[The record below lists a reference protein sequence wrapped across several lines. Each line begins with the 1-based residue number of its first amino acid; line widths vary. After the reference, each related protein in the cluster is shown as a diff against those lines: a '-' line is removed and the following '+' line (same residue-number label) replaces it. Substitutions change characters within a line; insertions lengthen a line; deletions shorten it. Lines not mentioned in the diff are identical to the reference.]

1 MIKIGMVIG
10 DRYEILESIGAGG
23 MSDVYKAKDNKL
35 NRFVAL
41 KVLKKEFSENK
52 EFVSKFR
59 TEAQAAAG
67 LEHQNIVN
75 VYDVGEENGIYYII
89 MELVE
94 GITLKRYIE
103 KKQRLS
109 VKESVSIAIQISMG
123 LEAAHNNGIVH
134 RDIKPQN
141 IMISKD
147 GKVKVTDFGIAKAT
161 SSNTITSNVMGS
173 VHYASPE
180 QARGGFSDAK
190 SDIYSLGITL
200 FEMLT
205 GRVPFNGET
214 AVAIAIMQIQNEMP
228 SPRKYVPEIPV
239 SVEQIVLKC
248 CQKSPDRRYQ
258 SMGELVEDL
267 KKSLISPDENFVKID
282 SIESR
287 SATRN
292 VTEKEREMIQRR
304 STGQGCSADAISAAE
319 GPKATSTG
327 QMSPRKKPEDM
338 PDRRVPYRVNESG
351 NMRRKGDKPAPS
363 SNGNPGKSS
372 QSGRPSGNG
381 NSQGRPSEN
390 RSSSAPAKKP
400 SQNAKTSS
408 ANKQRQRQLSEDAA
422 RRTKKNN
429 NKRLT
434 MEDDDEDN
442 IIEKLKTVIIV
453 VIAVIIGCIVLYF
466 AGLAMGIFGN
476 GGQKLNFGNNE
487 VKQTTVPSV
496 VGYSLTE
503 AVDAMTKAGLSYET
517 TYEKSATV
525 ESNHVISTN
534 PDANQPIPE
543 NGKVTIVVSMEG
555 EGVQVPS
562 VIGQTEAEAT
572 SKLESEGFKV
582 NKEKEYNSGIIKGNV
597 ISQSPDAG
605 SLISRDGTVTLIISL
620 GADKSGEM
628 KMPNL
633 VGMTEENA
641 RNTLSDMGLVCAKV
655 TEVYSD
661 TVAEGLICEQSY
673 TVNSTILT
681 GTEVELKVSMG
692 IEPKYYDC
700 DISVSQPPNY
710 QGGSARVLLVTPD
723 NKELFNT
730 TTDTF
735 PVSILLSHIYMVP
748 QGKVIITFTVYNSE
762 EVYDADGNMS
772 VQNVPA
778 ETSYEYDVAFRE
790 SDG

>member
-23 MSDVYKAKDNKL
+23 MSDVYKAKDRKL

-75 VYDVGEENGIYYII
+75 VYDVGEENGIYYIV

-190 SDIYSLGITL
+190 SDVYSLGITL

-214 AVAIAIMQIQNEMP
+214 AVAIAIMQIQNDMP

-258 SMGELVEDL
+258 NMGELVEDL

-282 SIESR
+282 SGEAK

-292 VTEKEREMIQRR
+292 VTEKEREMIKRR
-304 STGQGCSADAISAAE
+304 STGQGYSAEAISAADAGGIALTNTE
-319 GPKATSTG
+319 K
-327 QMSPRKKPEDM
+327 MSPRKKPQEDFVE
-338 PDRRVPYRVNESG
+338 RRVGPRTTEADRGKRPQSRSG
-351 NMRRKGDKPAPS
+351 
-363 SNGNPGKSS
+363 
-372 QSGRPSGNG
+372 SGNG
-381 NSQGRPSEN
+381 NGKPQGRPSQSTSKKQG
-390 RSSSAPAKKP
+390 SSQK
-400 SQNAKTSS
+400 SQNL
-408 ANKQRQRQLSEDAA
+408 QRQRQASDDAA
-422 RRTKKNN
+422 RRA
-429 NKRLT
+429 KRANAARAAI
-434 MEDDDEDN
+434 DEDEGN
-442 IIEKLKTVIIV
+442 DDLFEKIKTVLIV
-453 VIAVIIGCIVLYF
+453 VVAVVIGCLILYF

-476 GGQKLNFGNNE
+476 GGQKLNFGTKKTE
-487 VKQTTVPSV
+487 SVTVPSV
-496 VGYSLTE
+496 AGFSLTE
-503 AVDAMTKAGLSYET
+503 AVDTLTKAGIGYET
-517 TYEKSATV
+517 VYEKSATV
-525 ESNHVISTN
+525 QSNYVISTS
-534 PDANQPIPE
+534 PESGQPLQD
-543 NGKVTIVVSMEG
+543 GQKVKIIVSMEG
-555 EGVQVPS
+555 EGVVVPS

-582 NKEKEYNSGIIKGNV
+582 NKEKEYNSGVIKGNI
-597 ISQSPDAG
+597 ISQSPEAD
-605 SLISRDGTVTLIISL
+605 SLISRDGTVTIVISL
-620 GADKSGEM
+620 GADKSAEM

-633 VGMTEENA
+633 NGMTAEA
-641 RNTLSDMGLVCAKV
+641 AKKTLEDMGLVCSKV
-655 TEVYSD
+655 TEVYHD
-661 TVAEGLICEQSY
+661 TVPEGTVFEQSY
-673 TVNSTILT
+673 TKDSTILA
-681 GTEVELKVSMG
+681 GSDVEIKVSKG
-692 IEPKYYDC
+692 PEPKYYDC
-700 DISVSQPPNY
+700 NIDVGQPPKY
-710 QGGSARVLLVTPD
+710 IGGDANVVLVTPD
-723 NKELFNT
+723 GTELFNT
-730 TTDTF
+730 TTDSF
-735 PVSILLSHIYMVP
+735 PVSINLSNIFAVP
-748 QGKVIITFTVYNSE
+748 RGTVKVTYTVFVE
-762 EVYDADGNMS
+762 EEHYDDEGNPYTE
-772 VQNVPA
+772 NVPA
-778 ETSYEYDVAFRE
+778 VDVYTYEVSFKDAN
-790 SDG
+790 G

>member
-23 MSDVYKAKDNKL
+23 MSDVYKAKDRKL

-52 EFVSKFR
+52 DFVSKFR

-75 VYDVGEENGIYYII
+75 VYDVGEEDGIYYIV

-258 SMGELVEDL
+258 KMSELVEDL
-267 KKSLISPDENFVKID
+267 KKSLISPDEDFVKID
-282 SIESR
+282 SIESK

-292 VTEKEREMIQRR
+292 VTEKEREMIKRR
-304 STGQGCSADAISAAE
+304 STGQGYSAEAISAAE
-319 GPKATSTG
+319 AGGIALSDTER
-327 QMSPRKKPEDM
+327 MSPRKKALDEG
-338 PDRRVPYRVNESG
+338 DRRGGKSQQG
-351 NMRRKGDKPAPS
+351 SSQRKGQAKPQP
-363 SNGNPGKSS
+363 SNGKKSGVSSS
-372 QSGRPSGNG
+372 QK
-381 NSQGRPSEN
+381 SQNVQRSKQASKDAVQRTKN
-390 RSSSAPAKKP
+390 RSVRSM
-400 SQNAKTSS
+400 
-408 ANKQRQRQLSEDAA
+408 D
-422 RRTKKNN
+422 
-429 NKRLT
+429 
-434 MEDDDEDN
+434 DDDEDEDDSFV
-442 IIEKLKTVIIV
+442 EKLKTVIIV
-453 VIAVIIGCIVLYF
+453 VVAVLIGCVILYF
-466 AGLAMGIFGN
+466 AGYAMGIFGN
-476 GGQKLNFGNNE
+476 GGKKINQNQNE
-487 VKQTTVPSV
+487 EQTEKVPSVVNLKADEASKILRDSGFKTETVYEKAAGKESNTVISTEPAANEAIAKGGTVIIHVAMEGEGVAVPSV
-496 VGYSLTE
+496 VGEME
-503 AVDAMTKAGLSYET
+503 AIAV
-517 TYEKSATV
+517 
-525 ESNHVISTN
+525 
-534 PDANQPIPE
+534 
-543 NGKVTIVVSMEG
+543 
-555 EGVQVPS
+555 
-562 VIGQTEAEAT
+562 
-572 SKLESEGFKV
+572 SKLEGEGFKV
-582 NKEKEYNSGIIKGNV
+582 DKVEEYNSGIVKGNV
-597 ISQSPDAG
+597 ISQSPEAN
-605 SLISRDGTVTLIISL
+605 SLMSRGGTVTITISK
-620 GADKSGEM
+620 GADKSGEL
-628 KMPNL
+628 KMPSLTN
-633 VGMTEENA
+633 MSEDA
-641 RNTLSDMGLVCAKV
+641 AKNTLANMELVCSKV
-655 TEVYSD
+655 TEVYSEN
-661 TVAEGLICEQSY
+661 VAEGLVCEQSITSGA
-673 TVNSTILT
+673 TVTK
-681 GTEVELKVSMG
+681 GTEVEIKISKG
-692 IEPKYYDC
+692 PEKKYYNC
-700 DISVSQPPNY
+700 DITVSQPPKY
-710 QGGSARVLLVTPD
+710 VGGAAKVILKTPD
-723 NKELFNT
+723 GTELFNAQ
-730 TTDTF
+730 TDSF
-735 PVSILLSHIYMVP
+735 PVKINVNNIFAVSK
-748 QGKVIITFTVYNSE
+748 GTVIVTYTVYIPEEVEDLEGNKTIQQVEAVDEYKYDVTFT
-762 EVYDADGNMS
+762 DASN
-772 VQNVPA
+772 
-778 ETSYEYDVAFRE
+778 
-790 SDG
+790 

>member
-23 MSDVYKAKDNKL
+23 MSDVYKAKDRKL

-41 KVLKKEFSENK
+41 KVLKREFSENK

-75 VYDVGEENGIYYII
+75 VYDVGEENGIYYIV

-258 SMGELVEDL
+258 KMSELVEDL
-267 KKSLISPDENFVKID
+267 KKSLISPDEDFVKID
-282 SIESR
+282 SIESK

-292 VTEKEREMIQRR
+292 VTDREREMIKRR
-304 STGQGCSADAISAAE
+304 STAGQGYSPEAIISAAE
-319 GPKATSTG
+319 AGGIALSNTEK
-327 QMSPRKKPEDM
+327 MSPRKKPADDSDM
-338 PDRRVPYRVNESG
+338 RIAKRGE
-351 NMRRKGDKPAPS
+351 
-363 SNGNPGKSS
+363 NGRSADSERAKRQQTR
-372 QSGRPSGNG
+372 QSSGNG
-381 NSQGRPSEN
+381 NAKNAN
-390 RSSSAPAKKP
+390 RSGNGRSGPAGNRSGKQGSSQKAQA
-400 SQNAKTSS
+400 
-408 ANKQRQRQLSEDAA
+408 QRSRQATEAAVRRNRRAA
-422 RRTKKNN
+422 R
-429 NKRLT
+429 T
-434 MEDDDEDN
+434 MDDDDDDTTF
-442 IIEKLKTVIIV
+442 EKIKTVLVV
-453 VIAVIIGCIVLYF
+453 VIAVVIGCIVLYF

-476 GGQKLNFGNNE
+476 GGKKLNFGSNE
-487 VKQTTVPSV
+487 ETTVTVPSV
-496 VGYSLTE
+496 VNFSLTE
-503 AVDAMTKAGLSYET
+503 AVDTLTKAGLSYET
-517 TYEKSATV
+517 VYEKSATV
-525 ESNHVISTN
+525 PSNHVINTI
-534 PDANQPIPE
+534 PQANSVMESGQ
-543 NGKVTIVVSMEG
+543 KVTIIVSMEG

-562 VIGQTEAEAT
+562 VVGTTEAEAT

-582 NKEKEYNSGIIKGNV
+582 VKEKEYNSGIVKGNV
-597 ISQSPDAG
+597 ISQSPEVG
-605 SLISRDGTVTLIISL
+605 SLISRDGTVTIVISL

-633 VGMTEENA
+633 VGMSEEAA
-641 RNTLSDMGLVCAKV
+641 RKTINDMGLVCSKV
-655 TEVYSD
+655 TETYHD
-661 TVAEGLICEQSY
+661 TMAAGLVCEQNY
-673 TVNSTILT
+673 TVNSTVFK
-681 GTEVELKVSMG
+681 GTEVEIKISLG
-692 IEPKYYDC
+692 QEPKYYNC
-700 DISVSQPPNY
+700 NIEVTQPPKY
-710 QGGSARVLLVTPD
+710 VGGSASVVLVTPEG
-723 NKELFNT
+723 NELFNT
-730 TTDTF
+730 ITDSF
-735 PVSILLSHIYMVP
+735 PVNINVSNIYAVPRGTVKVTYTVFVEEETYDELGNRSI
-748 QGKVIITFTVYNSE
+748 
-762 EVYDADGNMS
+762 
-772 VQNVPA
+772 QNVPA
-778 ETSYEYDVAFRE
+778 QDTYTYDVSFKDA
-790 SDG
+790 GT

>member
-23 MSDVYKAKDNKL
+23 MSDVYKAKDRKL

-52 EFVSKFR
+52 DFVSKFR

-75 VYDVGEENGIYYII
+75 VYDVGEENGIYYIV

-239 SVEQIVLKC
+239 SVEHIVLKC

-258 SMGELVEDL
+258 NMGELVEDL

-282 SIESR
+282 SIESK

-292 VTEKEREMIQRR
+292 VTEKEREMIKRR
-304 STGQGCSADAISAAE
+304 STGQGYSPEIISAAE
-319 GPKATSTG
+319 AGGIAVSNTEK
-327 QMSPRKKPEDM
+327 MSPRKKPQEDFVE
-338 PDRRVPYRVNESG
+338 RRVGPRTTAADRG
-351 NMRRKGDKPAPS
+351 KRPANRPS
-363 SNGNPGKSS
+363 SPS
-372 QSGRPSGNG
+372 QSKQ
-381 NSQGRPSEN
+381 QGRPQPG
-390 RSSSAPAKKP
+390 RKP
-400 SQNAKTSS
+400 GQESKSQNVARQKQASKDAERRAKRVN
-408 ANKQRQRQLSEDAA
+408 AQRAA
-422 RRTKKNN
+422 
-429 NKRLT
+429 
-434 MEDDDEDN
+434 MDDDDEEDDGLF
-442 IIEKLKTVIIV
+442 EKIKTVLIV
-453 VIAVIIGCIVLYF
+453 VIAVVIGCLILYF

-476 GGQKLNFGNNE
+476 GGQKLNFGSKNE
-487 VKQTTVPSV
+487 ETATVPGV
-496 VGYSLTE
+496 VGFSLTE
-503 AVDAMTKAGLSYET
+503 AVDTFTKAGIGYET
-517 TYEKSATV
+517 VYEKSATV
-525 ESNHVISTN
+525 ESNHVISTS
-534 PDANQPIPE
+534 PASGEEIKEGQ
-543 NGKVTIVVSMEG
+543 KVTITVSMEG

-562 VIGQTEAEAT
+562 VVGSTEAEAT

-582 NKEKEYNSGIIKGNV
+582 VKEKEYNSGIIKGNV
-597 ISQSPDAG
+597 VSQSPEAG
-605 SLISRDGTVTLIISL
+605 SLMSRDGTITIVISL
-620 GADKSGEM
+620 GADKTGEM

-633 VGMTEENA
+633 VGMTEEAA
-641 RNTLSDMGLVCAKV
+641 RNTLSDMGLVCSKV

-661 TVAEGLICEQSY
+661 SVAKDLICEQNY
-673 TVNSTILT
+673 TVNSTVLA

-700 DISVSQPPNY
+700 NIEVGQPPKY
-710 QGGSARVLLVTPD
+710 TGGSANVVLVTPD
-723 NKELFNT
+723 GTELFNT
-730 TTDTF
+730 TTDSF
-735 PVSILLSHIYMVP
+735 PVSINVSNIYAVP
-748 QGKVIITFTVYNSE
+748 RGTVRVNYTVFVEE
-762 EVYDADGNMS
+762 EVYDADGNPS
-772 VQNVPA
+772 VQSVPA
-778 ETSYEYDVAFRE
+778 QDTYTYDVTFKDAN
-790 SDG
+790 G

>member
-214 AVAIAIMQIQNEMP
+214 AVAIAIKQIQDDMP
-228 SPRKYVPEIPV
+228 SPRKYVPEIPI

-282 SIESR
+282 SVESR

-292 VTEKEREMIQRR
+292 VTDQERELIKRR
-304 STGQGCSADAISAAE
+304 STGQGYSADVIAASE
-319 GPKATSTG
+319 GGKPSGTG
-327 QMSPRKKPEDM
+327 QMSPRKKAEEAE
-338 PDRRVPYRVNESG
+338 RRAPGRVNVSG
-351 NMRRKGDKPAPS
+351 NQRRKTDKPGSSPNRPS
-363 SNGNPGKSS
+363 GSNGNPGQKKNS
-372 QSGRPSGNG
+372 QSARPSNP
-381 NSQGRPSEN
+381 N
-390 RSSSAPAKKP
+390 
-400 SQNAKTSS
+400 
-408 ANKQRQRQLSEDAA
+408 NKRQRQQSNEAA
-422 RRTKKNN
+422 RRAQRNN
-429 NKRLT
+429 NARLT
-434 MEDDDEDN
+434 MEDEEDG

-487 VKQTTVPSV
+487 TKETTVPSV

-503 AVDAMTKAGLSYET
+503 AVDEITKAGLSYET
-517 TYEKSATV
+517 SYEKSATV
-525 ESNHVISTN
+525 ESNHVISTT
-534 PDANQPIPE
+534 PGANEKIE
-543 NGKVTIVVSMEG
+543 AGGKVKIIVSMEG
-555 EGVQVPS
+555 EGVQVPN
-562 VIGQTEAEAT
+562 VIGATEAEAT
-572 SKLESEGFKV
+572 SKLEAEGFHV
-582 NKEKEYNSGIIKGNV
+582 IKEKEYNSGIVKGNV
-597 ISQSPDAG
+597 ISQSPQAG
-605 SLISRDGTVTLIISL
+605 DLISRDGTVSLVISL

-641 RNTLSDMGLVCAKV
+641 RKTLEEMGLVCKKV
-655 TEVYSD
+655 TEVYSN
-661 TVAEGLICEQSY
+661 TVPEGQICEQSY

-681 GTEVELKVSMG
+681 GTEVELKLSMG
-692 IEPKYYDC
+692 PEPKYYDC

-710 QGGSARVLLVTPD
+710 AGGSAHVILITPD
-723 NKELFNT
+723 STILFDT
-730 TTDTF
+730 TTDSF
-735 PVSILLSHIYMVP
+735 PVNINLNHIFMVP
-748 QGKVIITFTVYNSE
+748 QGRVRITYTIYNEE

-772 VQNVPA
+772 IQSVPA
-778 ETSYEYDVAFRE
+778 EDTYEYEVSFRE
-790 SDG
+790 SNG

>member
-75 VYDVGEENGIYYII
+75 VYDVGEEDGVYYIV

-123 LEAAHNNGIVH
+123 LEAAHNNQIVH

-258 SMGELVEDL
+258 TMGELVEDL

-282 SIESR
+282 SIESK

-292 VTEKEREMIQRR
+292 VTEKERELIKRR
-304 STGQGCSADAISAAE
+304 ATGQGYSAEAIASA
-319 GPKATSTG
+319 STVG
-327 QMSPRKKPEDM
+327 RELTDTEKMSPRKKPDEANR
-338 PDRRVPYRVNESG
+338 PSKSG
-351 NMRRKGDKPAPS
+351 NGNKSSKP
-363 SNGNPGKSS
+363 KSS
-372 QSGRPSGNG
+372 QSS
-381 NSQGRPSEN
+381 NSSKSRQM
-390 RSSSAPAKKP
+390 SAEAQRKAK
-400 SQNAKTSS
+400 QNNAKR
-408 ANKQRQRQLSEDAA
+408 AAA
-422 RRTKKNN
+422 R
-429 NKRLT
+429 
-434 MEDDDEDN
+434 DDDDDDD
-442 IIEKLKTVIIV
+442 IVEKLKTVVIV
-453 VIAVIIGCIVLYF
+453 VIAVVIGLIILYF

-476 GGQKLNFGNNE
+476 GGRKLNFTSEKVEE
-487 VKQTTVPSV
+487 VTVPSV

-503 AVDAMTKAGLSYET
+503 AINVLNKQGLSYDT
-517 TYEKSATV
+517 VYEKSATV
-525 ESNHVISTN
+525 ESNHIISTKPAAN
-534 PDANQPIPE
+534 EKIDAKS
-543 NGKVTIVVSMEG
+543 KVVLYVSMEG

-562 VIGQTEAEAT
+562 VIGASKAEAV
-572 SKLESEGFKV
+572 SILRAEGFTV
-582 NKEKEYNSGIIKGNV
+582 VEQEEYNSGMIKGNV
-597 ISQSPDAG
+597 ISQSPEAG
-605 SLISRDGTVTLIISL
+605 TLIGRDGTVTIVISL
-620 GADKSGEM
+620 GADKSSEI
-628 KMPNL
+628 KMPSL
-633 VGMTEENA
+633 KGMTEENA
-641 RNTLSDMGLVCAKV
+641 RKTLNDMGLICSKV

-661 TVAEGLICEQSY
+661 TVAAGLVCEQSI
-673 TVNSTILT
+673 SPETIVKA
-681 GTEVELKVSMG
+681 GDQVEIKLSKG
-692 IEPKYYDC
+692 QEKKYYDC
-700 DISVSQPPNY
+700 SIDVSQPPKY
-710 QGGSARVLLVTPD
+710 QGGNAKVFLLAPD
-723 NKELFNT
+723 GTELFQASV
-730 TTDTF
+730 DSF
-735 PVSILLSHIYMVP
+735 PTPINLSRIYGVSR
-748 QGKVIITFTVYNSE
+748 GKVVVTYIILFE
-762 EVYDADGNMS
+762 EEYTDENGN
-772 VQNVPA
+772 PA
-778 ETSYEYDVAFRE
+778 TRQSTAEDRYEYEVEFKE
-790 SDG
+790 SNG

>member
-23 MSDVYKAKDNKL
+23 MSDVYKAKDRKL

-75 VYDVGEENGIYYII
+75 VYDVGEENGIYYIV

-190 SDIYSLGITL
+190 SDVYSLGITL

-258 SMGELVEDL
+258 NMGELVEDL

-282 SIESR
+282 SIESK
-287 SATRN
+287 SATRS
-292 VTEKEREMIQRR
+292 VTDREREMIKRR
-304 STGQGCSADAISAAE
+304 STGAGYSAEAISAAE
-319 GPKATSTG
+319 AGGIALSNTEK
-327 QMSPRKKPEDM
+327 MSPRKKSSDEPERKSVSRPSD
-338 PDRRVPYRVNESG
+338 PERVKRP
-351 NMRRKGDKPAPS
+351 
-363 SNGNPGKSS
+363 S
-372 QSGRPSGNG
+372 QSRPSSGNG
-381 NSQGRPSEN
+381 QNKPKKQTSSQR
-390 RSSSAPAKKP
+390 
-400 SQNAKTSS
+400 SQNVARSKQASDEAAKRAKR
-408 ANKQRQRQLSEDAA
+408 ANAA
-422 RRTKKNN
+422 RAAMN
-429 NKRLT
+429 
-434 MEDDDEDN
+434 DDDDDGLF
-442 IIEKLKTVIIV
+442 EKIKTVLIV
-453 VIAVIIGCIVLYF
+453 VIAVVIGCLILYF

-476 GGQKLNFGNNE
+476 GGQKLNFGNKEAEN
-487 VKQTTVPSV
+487 VKVPSV
-496 VGYSLTE
+496 IGFSLTE
-503 AVDAMTKAGLSYET
+503 AVDTFTKAGIGYET
-517 TYEKSATV
+517 VYEKSATV
-525 ESNHVISTN
+525 ESNHVIATK
-534 PDANQPIPE
+534 PGAGETIPS
-543 NGKVTIVVSMEG
+543 GQKVTITVAMEG
-555 EGVQVPS
+555 EGVQLIS

-572 SKLESEGFKV
+572 SKLEAEGFKV
-582 NKEKEYNSGIIKGNV
+582 TKEKEYNPGIVKGNV
-597 ISQSPDAG
+597 ISQTPEAG
-605 SLISRDGTVTLIISL
+605 SLISRDGNVTIVISL
-620 GADKSGEM
+620 GADKSGEL

-633 VGMTEENA
+633 VGMTEEAA
-641 RNTLSDMGLVCAKV
+641 RNTLKDMGLVCAKV

-661 TVAEGLICEQSY
+661 TVAKDLICEQSY
-673 TVNSTILT
+673 TKDSTILA
-681 GTEVELKVSMG
+681 GSDVELKVSLG
-692 IEPKYYDC
+692 PEPKYYDC
-700 DISVSQPPNY
+700 NIEVSQPPKY
-710 QGGSARVLLVTPD
+710 IGGDARVVLVTPD
-723 NKELFNT
+723 GTELFNT
-730 TTDTF
+730 TTDSF
-735 PVSILLSHIYMVP
+735 PVNINLSNIYAVP
-748 QGKVIITFTVYNSE
+748 RGTVNVTYTVFIE
-762 EVYDADGNMS
+762 EEAYDDEGNRS

-778 ETSYEYDVAFRE
+778 QDTYSYEVTFKDAN
-790 SDG
+790 GGN

>member
-23 MSDVYKAKDNKL
+23 MSDVYKAKDRKL

-52 EFVSKFR
+52 DFVSKFR

-75 VYDVGEENGIYYII
+75 VYDVGEENGIYYIV

-239 SVEQIVLKC
+239 SVEHIVLKC

-258 SMGELVEDL
+258 NMGELVEDL

-282 SIESR
+282 SIESK
-287 SATRN
+287 SATRS
-292 VTEKEREMIQRR
+292 VTDKEREMIKRR
-304 STGQGCSADAISAAE
+304 STGQGYSAEVISAAE
-319 GPKATSTG
+319 AGGIAISNTEK
-327 QMSPRKKPEDM
+327 MSPRKKPQEDFVE
-338 PDRRVPYRVNESG
+338 RRVGPRTTEADRGKRPQQRASASSG
-351 NMRRKGDKPAPS
+351 
-363 SNGNPGKSS
+363 
-372 QSGRPSGNG
+372 QSK
-381 NSQGRPSEN
+381 QGRPSQ
-390 RSSSAPAKKP
+390 SSNGRKQSQAQK
-400 SQNAKTSS
+400 SQNVA
-408 ANKQRQRQLSEDAA
+408 RQRKASDDAA
-422 RRTKKNN
+422 RRA
-429 NKRLT
+429 KRINAQRAAID
-434 MEDDDEDN
+434 DDDEDDGLF
-442 IIEKLKTVIIV
+442 EKIKTVLIV
-453 VIAVIIGCIVLYF
+453 VIAVVIGCLILYF

-476 GGQKLNFGNNE
+476 GGQKLNFGSKGGE
-487 VKQTTVPSV
+487 ETTVPSV
-496 VGYSLTE
+496 IGFSLTE
-503 AVDAMTKAGLSYET
+503 AVDTLTKAGIGYET
-517 TYEKSATV
+517 VYEKSADV
-525 ESNHVISTN
+525 ASNHVIATSPGPNETVA
-534 PDANQPIPE
+534 DGQ
-543 NGKVTIVVSMEG
+543 KVTITVAMEG
-555 EGVQVPS
+555 EGVKVPS
-562 VIGQTEAEAT
+562 VVGLTEAEAT
-572 SKLESEGFKV
+572 SKLEGEGFSV
-582 NKEKEYNSGIIKGNV
+582 VKEKEYNSGIIKGNIV
-597 ISQSPDAG
+597 SQTPEGD
-605 SLISRDGTVTLIISL
+605 SLMSRDGTVTIVISL
-620 GADKSGEM
+620 GADKSAEY

-633 VGMTEENA
+633 IGMTEEAA
-641 RNTLSDMGLVCAKV
+641 RNTLDEMGVSVAKI

-661 TVAEGLICEQSY
+661 TVAKDKICEQNI
-673 TVNSTILT
+673 TTNATIIA
-681 GTEVELKVSMG
+681 GSEVELKVSLG
-692 IEPKYYDC
+692 PEPRYYDC
-700 DISVSQPPNY
+700 NIEVAQPPKY
-710 QGGSARVLLVTPD
+710 IGGDARVVLVTPD
-723 NKELFNT
+723 GTELFNT
-730 TTDTF
+730 TTDSF
-735 PVSILLSHIYMVP
+735 PVSINVSNIFAVP
-748 QGKVIITFTVYNSE
+748 KGTVNVTYTVFIEE
-762 EVYDADGNMS
+762 EVYDAEGNQS
-772 VQNVPA
+772 IQQVPA
-778 ETSYEYDVAFRE
+778 QDVYSYEVNFKDAN
-790 SDG
+790 G

>member
-75 VYDVGEENGIYYII
+75 VYDVGEEDGIYYIV

-123 LEAAHNNGIVH
+123 LEAAHNNQIVH

-214 AVAIAIMQIQNEMP
+214 AVAIAIMQIQNDMP
-228 SPRKYVPEIPV
+228 SPRKYVPEIPI

-258 SMGELVEDL
+258 TMGELVEDL

-282 SIESR
+282 SLESK

-292 VTEKEREMIQRR
+292 VTEKERELIKRR
-304 STGQGCSADAISAAE
+304 ATGQGYSAEAIAAAGVSGRE
-319 GPKATSTG
+319 MTDTEK
-327 QMSPRKKPEDM
+327 MSPRKKPE
-338 PDRRVPYRVNESG
+338 ESG
-351 NMRRKGDKPAPS
+351 RSQKSGSSKSGNKPKNASSQGGQNKPRPSQSDASRKGKPS
-363 SNGNPGKSS
+363 SSRK
-372 QSGRPSGNG
+372 
-381 NSQGRPSEN
+381 
-390 RSSSAPAKKP
+390 APV
-400 SQNAKTSS
+400 
-408 ANKQRQRQLSEDAA
+408 RDDEE
-422 RRTKKNN
+422 
-429 NKRLT
+429 
-434 MEDDDEDN
+434 EDDL
-442 IIEKLKTVIIV
+442 IEKLKTVIIV
-453 VIAVIIGCIVLYF
+453 VIAVVIGLIILYF

-476 GGQKLNFGNNE
+476 GGRKLNFSSEKTEE
-487 VKQTTVPSV
+487 VSVPSV

-503 AVDAMTKAGLSYET
+503 AINTMNKAGLSCET
-517 TYEKSATV
+517 IYEKSATV
-525 ESNHVISTN
+525 ESNHVISTK
-534 PDANQPIPE
+534 PAANEKIE
-543 NGKVTIVVSMEG
+543 AKGKVTLYVSMEG

-562 VIGQTEAEAT
+562 VIGSSKAEAV
-572 SKLESEGFKV
+572 SVLRAEGFTV
-582 NKEKEYNSGIIKGNV
+582 IEQEEYNSGMIKGNV
-597 ISQSPDAG
+597 ISQSPEAG
-605 SLISRDGTVTLIISL
+605 SLMSRDGTVTIVISL
-620 GADKSGEM
+620 GADKSSEI
-628 KMPNL
+628 KMPSL
-633 VGMTEENA
+633 KGMTEENA
-641 RNTLSDMGLVCAKV
+641 RKTLNDLGLICSKV

-661 TVAEGLICEQSY
+661 TVAEGLVCEQS
-673 TVNSTILT
+673 VSVDAIVKAGDN
-681 GTEVELKVSMG
+681 VEIKLSRGQEK
-692 IEPKYYDC
+692 KYYDC
-700 DISVSQPPNY
+700 SIEVSQPPKY
-710 QGGSARVLLVTPD
+710 QGGSANVRLLAPD
-723 NKELFNT
+723 GTELFNT
-730 TTDTF
+730 TVDSF
-735 PVSILLSHIYMVP
+735 PTPINLSRIYGVSR
-748 QGKVIITFTVYNSE
+748 GKVVVTYVITFDE
-762 EVYDADGNMS
+762 EYTDENGN
-772 VQNVPA
+772 PA
-778 ETSYEYDVAFRE
+778 TRPATAEDRYEYDVDFKE
-790 SDG
+790 SNG

>member
-23 MSDVYKAKDNKL
+23 MSDVYKAKDRKL

-52 EFVSKFR
+52 DFVSKFR

-75 VYDVGEENGIYYII
+75 VYDVGEENGIYYIV

-239 SVEQIVLKC
+239 SVEHIVLKC

-258 SMGELVEDL
+258 NMGELVEDL

-282 SIESR
+282 SIESK
-287 SATRN
+287 SATRS
-292 VTEKEREMIQRR
+292 VTDKERELIKRR
-304 STGQGCSADAISAAE
+304 STGQGYSPEVISAAE
-319 GPKATSTG
+319 AGGIAVSNTEK
-327 QMSPRKKPEDM
+327 MSPRKKPQEDFVE
-338 PDRRVPYRVNESG
+338 RRVGPRTTEADRGKRPQNRSGSVNSG
-351 NMRRKGDKPAPS
+351 SRQNGRPSSQS
-363 SNGNPGKSS
+363 SNGKKQS
-372 QSGRPSGNG
+372 QS
-381 NSQGRPSEN
+381 Q
-390 RSSSAPAKKP
+390 K
-400 SQNAKTSS
+400 SQNVARERQASADAQRRAKR
-408 ANKQRQRQLSEDAA
+408 ANAQRAA
-422 RRTKKNN
+422 
-429 NKRLT
+429 
-434 MEDDDEDN
+434 MDDDDEDDGLF
-442 IIEKLKTVIIV
+442 EKIKTVLIV
-453 VIAVIIGCIVLYF
+453 VIAVVIGCLILYF

-476 GGQKLNFGNNE
+476 GGQKLNFGTKTAEE
-487 VKQTTVPSV
+487 VTVPSV
-496 VGYSLTE
+496 INLSLTE
-503 AVDAMTKAGLSYET
+503 AVDILTKTGIGYET
-517 TYEKSATV
+517 VYEKSATV
-525 ESNHVISTN
+525 ESNHVISTS
-534 PDANQPIPE
+534 PDAGTKIAEGQ
-543 NGKVTIVVSMEG
+543 KVTLIVSMEG

-562 VIGQTEAEAT
+562 VVGSTEAEAT
-572 SKLESEGFKV
+572 SKLESEGFVV
-582 NKEKEYNSGIIKGNV
+582 NKEKEYNSGMIKGNV
-597 ISQSPDAG
+597 VSQSPEAG
-605 SLISRDGTVTLIISL
+605 SLMSRGGAITIVISL
-620 GADKSGEM
+620 GADKSAEL
-628 KMPNL
+628 KMPNV
-633 VGMTEENA
+633 VGMTEEAA
-641 RNTLSDMGLVCAKV
+641 RNTLNEMGLKVAKV

-661 TVAEGLICEQSY
+661 TVAAGVICEQNY
-673 TVNSTILT
+673 TVNSTILA
-681 GTEVELKVSMG
+681 GSEVELKISKG
-692 IEPKYYDC
+692 LEPKYYDC
-700 DISVSQPPNY
+700 NIDVAQPPKY
-710 QGGSARVLLVTPD
+710 VGGDARVVLVTPD
-723 NKELFNT
+723 GTELFNT
-730 TTDTF
+730 TTDSF
-735 PVSILLSHIYMVP
+735 PVGINLSNIYAVP
-748 QGKVIITFTVYNSE
+748 RGTFRVTYTVFIE
-762 EVYDADGNMS
+762 EKAYDAEGNETI
-772 VQNVPA
+772 QNVPA
-778 ETSYEYDVAFRE
+778 EDVYTYDVTFKEAN
-790 SDG
+790 G

>member
-23 MSDVYKAKDNKL
+23 MSDVYKAKDRKL

-59 TEAQAAAG
+59 TEALAAAG

-75 VYDVGEENGIYYII
+75 VYDVGEEDGIYYIV

-190 SDIYSLGITL
+190 SDVYSLGITL

-258 SMGELVEDL
+258 KMSELVEDL
-267 KKSLISPDENFVKID
+267 KKSLISPDEDFVKID
-282 SIESR
+282 SIESK
-287 SATRN
+287 SATRD
-292 VTEKEREMIQRR
+292 VTEKEREMIKRR
-304 STGQGCSADAISAAE
+304 STGPGYSADVISAAE
-319 GPKATSTG
+319 AGGIALTDTEK
-327 QMSPRKKPEDM
+327 MSPRKKSAEDGS
-338 PDRRVPYRVNESG
+338 RSANRNGNASRQQRSG
-351 NMRRKGDKPAPS
+351 SSDKGQRSSQPGNRKPS
-363 SNGNPGKSS
+363 SGQK
-372 QSGRPSGNG
+372 
-381 NSQGRPSEN
+381 
-390 RSSSAPAKKP
+390 
-400 SQNAKTSS
+400 S
-408 ANKQRQRQLSEDAA
+408 ANAARSKQLSQEAKEKTRKNAA
-422 RRTKKNN
+422 RPT
-429 NKRLT
+429 L
-434 MEDDDEDN
+434 DDEDEDDSL
-442 IIEKLKTVIIV
+442 IEKLKTVIIV
-453 VIAVIIGCIVLYF
+453 VIAVVIGCIVLYF

-476 GGQKLNFGNNE
+476 GGHKLNFGNKETKEEE
-487 VKQTTVPSV
+487 VTVPTV
-496 VGYSLTE
+496 VNYTLTE
-503 AVDAMTKAGLSYET
+503 AIEVLTKEGLGHEEV
-517 TYEKSATV
+517 YEKSATV
-525 ESNHVISTN
+525 ESNHVIATSPAAGQT
-534 PDANQPIPE
+534 AAK
-543 NGKVTIVVSMEG
+543 GTKVTIYVSMEG
-555 EGVQVPS
+555 DGVAVPS
-562 VIGQTEAEAT
+562 VVGQTEAEAT
-572 SKLESEGFKV
+572 SKLEAEGFRV
-582 NKEKEYNSGIIKGNV
+582 IKEKEYSSGIVKGNV
-597 ISQSPDAG
+597 ISQSPEAN
-605 SLISRDGTVTLIISL
+605 SLISRDGSVTIVISL
-620 GADKSGEM
+620 GPDKSGEL
-628 KMPNL
+628 KMPSLLN
-633 VGMTEENA
+633 MTEDNA
-641 RNTLSDMGLVCAKV
+641 RGTLTNMGLICAKV

-661 TVAEGLICEQSY
+661 TVAEGLVCEQSI
-673 TVNSTILT
+673 TVGATVMT
-681 GTEVELKVSMG
+681 GTEVEIKISKG
-692 IEPKYYDC
+692 QEKKYYNC
-700 DISVSQPPNY
+700 DISVSQPPKY
-710 QGGSARVLLVTPD
+710 TGGQANVVLKTPD
-723 NKELFNT
+723 DKELFNT
-730 TTDTF
+730 TTDQF
-735 PVSILLSHIYMVP
+735 PVHINLSNIFGVAGGTVIVRYTVYVP
-748 QGKVIITFTVYNSE
+748 Q
-762 EVYDADGNMS
+762 EVVDEAGNVS
-772 VQNVPA
+772 VQNVEA
-778 ETSYEYDVAFRE
+778 IDEYKYDVTFTDA
-790 SDG
+790 GN